1 MSTTAT
7 QWWRLPAFALGVVGS
22 EKSFRK
28 NPIIG
33 SARLNEMGLH
43 RERVRIAATMADYR
57 RRFLAGS
64 VSPAEREAF
73 DRNGYVLRENA
84 LPDHVFNRIRE
95 HLANNALPARE
106 MRQGQA
112 VTRMTPINPSA
123 QRQLPE
129 LGAFVSDPSINGLI
143 RYVAGAGGDPVYFV
157 QTVIAEPAV
166 AKADPQTSL
175 HADTFHSTAKA
186 WLFLQ
191 DVGPDDGPFVFV
203 PGSHKLTQERLAWE
217 YRQSIIAATDNRLNH
232 ADGSF
237 RIKESELSEIG
248 DFTPQKVTVRANTLV
263 VADTYAF
270 HSRAVSPRH
279 TVRVELH
286 AYHRANPFT
295 PLPFSPLSLL
305 PGLRDRRLDLYLSM
319 SDRKAKRSNRQPVWR
334 DVGSVTAFSEPHI

>member
-1 MSTTAT
+1 MTRSTIP
-7 QWWRLPAFALGVVGS
+7 WWRLPSFALGVVGS

-33 SARLNEMGLH
+33 SPRFNEMGLH
-43 RERVRIAATMADYR
+43 RERVRIAAAMADYR
-57 RRFLAGS
+57 RRFLSRGVLPS
-64 VSPAEREAF
+64 EREAF
-73 DRNGYVLRENA
+73 DRDGYVLRENA
-84 LPDHVFNRIRE
+84 LPEDVFKRIRDY
-95 HLANNALPARE
+95 LTNNPLPARE

-112 VTRMTPINPSA
+112 VTRMTPINPQA

-129 LGAFVSDPSINGLI
+129 LAAFASDPSIAGLI
-143 RYVAGAGGDPVYFV
+143 RYVAGVGGDPIYFI
-157 QTVIAEPAV
+157 QTVIAEPALL
-166 AKADPQTSL
+166 KADPQTSL

-203 PGSHKLTQERLAWE
+203 PGSHKLTEARLDWE

-237 RIKESELSEIG
+237 RIREEELAQIG
-248 DFTPQKVTVRANTLV
+248 DFAPRKVTVRANTLV

-286 AYHRANPFT
+286 AYHRSNPFT
-295 PLPFSPLSLL
+295 PLPFSPVSLV
-305 PGLRDRRLDLYLSM
+305 PGLKDRRLDLYLAL
-319 SDRKAKRSNRQPVWR
+319 SDRKAKRGNRQPVWR
-334 DVGSVTAFSEPHI
+334 DVGAVTAFSEPHV